1 VTAAE
6 PSYRWVECS
15 QPGGRGRRIRR
26 FNVEG
31 VKLTFGMGTG
41 SIDLPADF
49 TCTAR
54 RRTA

>member
-1 VTAAE
+1 
-6 PSYRWVECS
+6 VECS